1 MATALLQ
8 QPFDHIFYTGGNEV
22 GKIVMEA
29 AAKHLTPV
37 TLEMGGKRQVMLLKV
52 ESALYIVTKGPVHAF
67 TLYIHLYIFLVR
79 ALLTAILTWTS

>member
-1 MATALLQ
+1 MATVLLQ
-8 QPFDHIFYTGGNEV
+8 QPFDHIFYTGGSEV

-52 ESALYIVTKGPVHAF
+52 L
-67 TLYIHLYIFLVR
+67 
-79 ALLTAILTWTS
+79 